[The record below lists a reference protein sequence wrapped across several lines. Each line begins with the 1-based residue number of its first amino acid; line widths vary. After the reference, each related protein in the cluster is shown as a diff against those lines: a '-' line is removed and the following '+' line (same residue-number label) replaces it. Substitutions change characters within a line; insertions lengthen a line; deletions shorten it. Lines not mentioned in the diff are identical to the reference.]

1 MKKILLSLA
10 LLYLG
15 FYAMAQDA
23 TKVLFIGNSYT
34 EVNNLPEMVEK
45 AAKSTG
51 RSLTHTASTPG
62 GATFSQHCSNQSMTL
77 IQQGGWD
84 YVVLQE
90 QSQYPSFPQS
100 QVENECFPYAQIL
113 ANAVHTVGARPMFY
127 MTWGR
132 KDGDQ
137 HNAQF
142 FPVLGTYEGMDSML
156 YERYMDMAVRNEASV
171 CPVGRVWRY
180 LRKNHPSI
188 ELYQSDGS
196 HPSVAGSYAAAC
208 SFFVMIFHADPTEIT
223 YEADLEPDVAQ
234 IIRQAVSTVVYDHY
248 DLWYDPANYDPNE
261 GGDDPLAISDAD
273 AALSRIYPN
282 PATSQAAIE
291 GHFEIL
297 DAMGR
302 ILISG
307 TDRADLSSLPQG
319 VYIVRRPGATERL
332 IKQ

>member
-10 LLYLG
+10 LLCLG

-34 EVNNLPEMVEK
+34 EVNNLPQLV
-45 AAKSTG
+45 KSVAESA
-51 RSLTHTASTPG
+51 RFDVSVMANTPG
-62 GATFSQHCSNQSMTL
+62 GCTFRQHCTNQSMDL
-77 IQQGGWD
+77 IRQGGWD
-84 YVVLQE
+84 FVVLQE
-90 QSQYPSFPQS
+90 QSQYPAFPQN
-100 QVENECFPYAQIL
+100 QVDNEVFPYAWEL
-113 ANAVHTVGARPMFY
+113 AKAVKNVGARPMFY

-137 HNAQF
+137 QNGQI
-142 FPVLGTYEGMDSML
+142 FPPIATYEGMDSLL
-156 YERYMDMAVRNEASV
+156 YERYMYMATTNEASV

-180 LRKNHPSI
+180 IRENHHSI
-188 ELYQSDGS
+188 ELYQADGS
-196 HPSVAGSYAAAC
+196 HPSMAGSYAAAC
-208 SFFVMIFHADPTEIT
+208 AFFVMIFHQPTDLIT
-223 YEADLEPDVAQ
+223 YDAGLDSATAQ
-234 IIRQAVSTVVYDHY
+234 IIRNVVNDIVYDHY